1 MEIKKAVIPAAGL
14 GIRFL
19 PVTKSQPKEM
29 LPIVDKP
36 VIHFVVEELVNSGI
50 NDIIIITGRGK
61 RAIEDYFDFT
71 PELENYL
78 KNSGQSHLLKSVD
91 DILNRASIHFIRQKE
106 PKGLGDAILC
116 AEKHIGNEPFVVALG
131 DDIVVSKQPAAKQVI
146 DIFNKYNSSVIG
158 VEEVPKEFISSYGV
172 INGNKI
178 DDNVFQVKDLVE
190 KPKADEAPS
199 NMGIVGRY
207 VLTPEIFSALK
218 QTVPGHKNEIQLTD
232 ALKSMLKTQ
241 NVFAY
246 KLEGKRYDVG
256 SKLGY
261 LKATI
266 EIALQRDDLKSDVR
280 VYLESSLS

>member
-1 MEIKKAVIPAAGL
+1 MEIKKAVIPAAGM

-36 VIHFVVEELVNSGI
+36 VIHFVVEELVKSGI

-78 KNSGQSHLLKSVD
+78 KNSGQSDLLKSVEE
-91 DILNRASIHFIRQKE
+91 ILSKASIHFIRQKE

-116 AEKHIGNEPFVVALG
+116 AEKHIGNYPFVVALG
-131 DDIVVSKQPAAKQVI
+131 DDIIVSEEPAAKQVI
-146 DIFNKYNSSVIG
+146 ESFNKYNLPVIG
-158 VEEVPKEFISSYGV
+158 VQEIPNEFLSSYGL
-172 INGNKI
+172 IDADKI
-178 DDNVFQVKDLVE
+178 SENTFSVKNLVE
-190 KPKADEAPS
+190 KPKENEAPS
-199 NMGIVGRY
+199 NMAAIGRY
-207 VLTPEIFSALK
+207 VLTPEIFNCLK
-218 QTVPGHKNEIQLTD
+218 QTQPGHKNEIQLTD
-232 ALKSMLKTQ
+232 ALKLLLKEQ
-241 NVFAY
+241 KINAHKIV
-246 KLEGKRYDVG
+246 GKRYDVG

-266 EIALQRDDLKSDVR
+266 ELALQRDDLKEDIKE
-280 VYLESSLS
+280 YLKNLLS